1 MLPVQ
6 ITVQAAFWRL
16 RDRIQQIDWSA
27 DDGMTTETVIIT
39 AILAALALTVGA
51 IIVYKVTNKA
61 SSIPVDGTAGG

>member
-1 MLPVQ
+1 VLPIQ
-6 ITVQAAFWRL
+6 ITVQLALYRL
-16 RDRIQQIDWSA
+16 RDRLRALDWQA

-39 AILAALALTVGA
+39 AILAALALAVGA

>member
-1 MLPVQ
+1 MLPIQ
-6 ITVQAAFWRL
+6 ITVQLALYRL
-16 RDRIQQIDWSA
+16 RDRLRDLDWRA

-39 AILAALALTVGA
+39 AILAALALAVGA